1 MVAGQRGG
9 KMTDYREPRDKPLQ
23 VWMMIASEK
32 YAFRWD
38 HILRTGGSVEWP
50 GRRVLSNFKRAGEG
64 DRILCYQTGIRE
76 KGLVGIAE
84 VVHPFIE
91 GVQDMEVKGL
101 HRFPRTIPYEGF
113 RHLPEY
119 RETQAARL
127 RHRGTM
133 FSLTGPFVRRVRER
147 LEEMGDHRGAR
158 LLGWPVENDRGRSR
172 SDPGRIR
179 SMEGKSECKGIR
191 G

>member
-1 MVAGQRGG
+1 
-9 KMTDYREPRDKPLQ
+9 MTDHRGQMDKPIH
-23 VWMMIASEK
+23 VWMMISSEK
-32 YAFRWD
+32 YSFRWD
-38 HILRTGGSVEWP
+38 HILRTGGSVEWS

-101 HRFPRTIPYEGF
+101 HRFPRTIPYEWF
-113 RHLPEY
+113 RQLPEY
-119 RETQAARL
+119 RQTQAARL

-133 FSLTGPFVRRVRER
+133 FSLTEPFVRRVREV
-147 LEEMGDHRGAR
+147 LEEMGDHTGAR
-158 LLGWPVENDRGRSR
+158 LLGGAVDE
-172 SDPGRIR
+172 
-179 SMEGKSECKGIR
+179 K
-191 G
+191 